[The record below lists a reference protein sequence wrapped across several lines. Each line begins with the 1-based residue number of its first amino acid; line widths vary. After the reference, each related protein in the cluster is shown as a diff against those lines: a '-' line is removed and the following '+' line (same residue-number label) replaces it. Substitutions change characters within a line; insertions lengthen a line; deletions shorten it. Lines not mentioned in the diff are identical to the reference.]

1 MSRAIAEWSWPRTA
15 AVLVWLAVKV
25 AVVVLLGRTDT
36 ARFVYAGF

>member
-1 MSRAIAEWSWPRTA
+1 MSPKLSYPSWPRTA

-25 AVVVLLGRTDT
+25 ALFVLLGRIDT